1 MLQRP
6 EKTDYL
12 TDDESDEGAG
22 FELKIPALEELINE
36 FEVGD
41 EVMIALETGIKE
53 KQADLVTQG
62 LEPEKRNHIQLVKKN
77 QSDLLENN
85 IEKQRNFE
93 NANFASKLQEINS
106 VMAPSH
112 KVYLR

>member
-41 EVMIALETGIKE
+41 EVMI
-53 KQADLVTQG
+53 G
-62 LEPEKRNHIQLVKKN
+62 LESGLKDR
-77 QSDLLENN
+77 
-85 IEKQRNFE
+85 
-93 NANFASKLQEINS
+93 
-106 VMAPSH
+106 
-112 KVYLR
+112 

>member
-41 EVMIALETGIKE
+41 EVMIGLESAIKDR
-53 KQADLVTQG
+53 QADLASQG
-62 LEPEKRNHIQLVKKN
+62 LKPETRDHIALVKKTK
-77 QSDLLENN
+77 SDLLENN
-85 IEKQRNFE
+85 IEK
-93 NANFASKLQEINS
+93 
-106 VMAPSH
+106 
-112 KVYLR
+112 